1 VLHVIP
7 SIDRRSGGPPVAL
20 GGLAEAEAAAGMSVH
35 VCATYAADHNLEM
48 VGELR
53 RHNVQVTLIGPVK
66 GRLNR
71 HPDLKRILEGAIKQ
85 ADVVHIHTLWE
96 EIQHQAGR
104 ICRRLGV
111 PYVIAAHGML
121 DPWSLR
127 QRRLKKKLY
136 MMLRLR
142 RNLQGAALLH
152 YCSET
157 ERDLVSQ
164 LALAPPAAVIANGLD
179 LSEFRELPPRAQFRD
194 AFPEIAGR
202 DIVLFLSRLHPKKG
216 LDLLIP
222 AFAAAKLSNTV
233 LVIAGP
239 AAEGYLGE
247 VKQMVHDQGI
257 EDRVVF
263 TGMLYGRDRIAAM
276 AAADLFVLPSYQEN
290 FGIAV
295 VESLAAG
302 TPVIIS
308 DQVNIHPE
316 IAAAHVGAVVPTQ
329 VNAVT
334 SAISKWMGDPA
345 LRQQTGDRARQWAM
359 QRYDWRHIATEWH
372 DQLIPIARRSRPA
385 PTQTQTADV
394 ADNTSAAPPAPA
406 RRAAAAMPN
415 PAPRAVAAA
424 GRTAGASD
432 AAQSSTHVLHVIST
446 LDLAGGGPPAAL
458 AGLTRAQVKAGLKVS
473 VVSSWTGRTHPVL
486 AEQLR
491 EAGVDVTLVGPTIGR
506 LQRHPRMHE
515 TVDRLVATADIV
527 HIHALW
533 EEVQHQAARAAQRH
547 GKPYLIRPCGML
559 DPWSLRQSR
568 WKKKA
573 YMKWRM
579 RQNLERATA
588 IHFTTQT
595 EAELTAPLAL
605 RTPAIVEPNGISL
618 AEFDEL
624 PPAGAFRSRYPQLA
638 GRQMVL
644 FLSRIHHKKGLD
656 LLIPAFAQANVK
668 DAVLVLAGPDHDG
681 YGRTLRNE
689 IVRLGI
695 EDRVIWTGMLY
706 GPDRVAAYADADLFV
721 LPSYQEN
728 FGIAV
733 VEALAAG
740 TPVVISDQ
748 VNIWQEIQTAGVG
761 GVVLLQ
767 TNALATELQRWLQDA
782 PLRHTAAAKAGPF
795 VRDRFDWQE
804 IAVRWAERY
813 AELLPTQAHPADA

>member
-1 VLHVIP
+1 LHVIP

-20 GGLAEAEAAAGMSVH
+20 GGLAQAEAAAGLSVH
-35 VCATYAADHNLEM
+35 VCSTYAADHNLDM
-48 VGELR
+48 VSELR
-53 RHNVQVTLIGPVK
+53 RHNVQVTLIGPATGK
-66 GRLNR
+66 LNR
-71 HPDLKRILEGAIKQ
+71 HPDLKRILEGAIRQ

-96 EIQHQAGR
+96 EIQHQAAR
-104 ICRRLGV
+104 ICRRMGV
-111 PYVIAAHGML
+111 PYVVAPHGML

-127 QRRLKKKLY
+127 QRWLKKKLY

-142 RNLQGAALLH
+142 RNLDGAALLH

-164 LALAPPAAVIANGLD
+164 LDLASPAAVIANGLD
-179 LSEFRELPPRAQFRD
+179 LSEFQELPPPAQFRD
-194 AFPEIAGR
+194 SFPEIAGR

-239 AAEGYLGE
+239 AAEGYLAE
-247 VKQMVHDQGI
+247 VKRMVRDQGI
-257 EDRVVF
+257 EGSVIF
-263 TGMLYGRDRIAAM
+263 TGMLYGRDRIAAL

-295 VESLAAG
+295 IESLAAG
-302 TPVIIS
+302 TPVVIS

-316 IAAAHVGAVVPTQ
+316 IAAAQVGAVVSTQ

-334 SAISKWMGDPA
+334 SAINKWMGDPA
-345 LRQQTGDRARQWAM
+345 LRQQTGERARQWAT
-359 QRYDWRHIATEWH
+359 QQYDWRHIAALWR
-372 DQLIPIARRSRPA
+372 DQLMPLAREARPIAPQSQAARA
-385 PTQTQTADV
+385 V
-394 ADNTSAAPPAPA
+394 ADNASAVPLPVRPSPATHPDPVS
-406 RRAAAAMPN
+406 RAAAQQ
-415 PAPRAVAAA
+415 PADASNAAA
-424 GRTAGASD
+424 P
-432 AAQSSTHVLHVIST
+432 STHVLHVIST

-491 EAGVDVTLVGPTIGR
+491 EAGIDVTLVGPTFGR
-506 LQRHPRMHE
+506 LQQHPRMHA
-515 TVDRLVATADIV
+515 TMDRLVAAADIV

-568 WKKKA
+568 LKKKI
-573 YMKWRM
+573 YMAWRL
-579 RQNLERATA
+579 RQNLQRATA
-588 IHFTTQT
+588 IHFTSQT

-605 RTPAIVEPNGISL
+605 GAPPIIEPNGVSL
-618 AEFDEL
+618 SEFEEL
-624 PPAGAFRSRYPQLA
+624 PPPGAFRSRYPQLD
-638 GRQMVL
+638 GKRMVL

-681 YGRTLRNE
+681 YGLTLRSE

-706 GPDRVAAYADADLFV
+706 GRDRVAAFADADLFC

-748 VNIWQEIQTAGVG
+748 VNIWQEIQSAAVG
-761 GVVLLQ
+761 GVVPMQ
-767 TNALATELQRWLQDA
+767 TDALAAELQRWLQDA
-782 PLRHTAAAKAGPF
+782 SLRNAAAAKAAGF

-804 IAVRWAERY
+804 IANRWVGRY
-813 AELLPTQAHPADA
+813 AELRRVTFNRSTG